1 MSIETGLLIS
11 ILVSLY
17 IIYKFW
23 KKILKTLLV
32 VTVLSFTFLVIK
44 VKSVYDKLVSEST
57 IEQTNKQTITEKQ
70 LSKVWELTTTEYQN
84 HLK

>member
-17 IIYKFW
+17 IVYKFW
-23 KKILKTLLV
+23 KKILKTLLIV
-32 VTVLSFTFLVIK
+32 SVLSFTFLVIK
-44 VKSVYDKLVSEST
+44 VKSVYDELVSKNKIELPKETT
-57 IEQTNKQTITEKQ
+57 INEKQ
-70 LSKVWELTTTEYQN
+70 LTKVWELTTTEYQE

>member
-23 KKILKTLLV
+23 KKILKTLLII
-32 VTVLSFTFLVIK
+32 TVLFFVFLVIK
-44 VKSVYDKLVSEST
+44 VKSVYDTLMSKVT
-57 IEQTNKQTITEKQ
+57 IEQPNETILNKKE
-70 LSKVWELTTTEYQN
+70 LNKVWELITKE
-84 HLK
+84 